1 MTSRERIMAVVR
13 GGMPDRVPVS
23 LYKIDPFDNEN
34 FWASHKSFERLLQTA
49 RDCQDTFHLYRPKT
63 GFFFSAPGSIEV
75 KADEFQDTPLSKTVH
90 LAVST
95 RRGQLTRSARTSNTS
110 MHQWVQKPW
119 IESENDIKKFL
130 ELPYTPFSPA
140 LSDYYQ
146 ISGALGDK
154 GVVVIALPDPLAV
167 IAELFAPG
175 DMPNFML
182 SSPKLVY
189 QLLEKMQERLV
200 NLYRFISVSV
210 SDVIIR
216 IRGAEYATP
225 PDLPPEYFHDVKKV
239 FSDFVLKYDRELID
253 ILKSGNRNYVCYHW
267 HGQIEPLLPLVL
279 KLGIDILEPVVNSV
293 DMPNMILKIRRI
305 AGERVVIMGGV
316 LAEDMEFRTS
326 AEVGDMAKEA
336 IIQGGRRGRFILIPS
351 NIPESS
357 PISAQ
362 MEANY
367 IGFLNAGINC
377 GKYPLT

>member
-1 MTSRERIMAVVR
+1 MTSKERIMTVLM

-23 LYKIDPFDNEN
+23 LYKIDPFDKDS
-34 FWASHKSFERLLQTA
+34 FWAGHKSFEKLLNTA
-49 RDCQDTFHLYRPKT
+49 RECQDTFHLYRPKT

-90 LAVST
+90 LSVNT

-119 IESENDIKKFL
+119 VESENDIKKFL
-130 ELPYTPFSPA
+130 ELPYIPFNPD

-146 ISGALGDK
+146 ITGALGDK
-154 GVVVIALPDPLAV
+154 GAGVIALPDPLAV

-182 SSPKLVY
+182 SSPKLVH

-200 NLYRFISVSV
+200 NLYRFISGAVSG
-210 SDVIIR
+210 VIVR

-225 PDLPPEYFHDVKKV
+225 PDLPAEYFHDVKKV

-253 ILKSGNRNYVCYHW
+253 ILRTGNKNYVCYHW
-267 HGQIEPLLPLVL
+267 HGCIEQLLPLVL
-279 KLGIDILEPVVNSV
+279 KLGIDVLEPVVNAF
-293 DMPNMILKIRRI
+293 DTPNAILKIRRI
-305 AGERVVIMGGV
+305 VGEKTVIMGGL

-326 AEVGDMAKEA
+326 GEIRDMAKEA
-336 IIQGGRRGRFILIPS
+336 IIQGGRKGSFILIPS

-357 PISAQ
+357 PISSQ

-367 IGFLNAGINC
+367 VEFLQTGINY
-377 GKYPLT
+377 GKYPLS

>member
-1 MTSRERIMAVVR
+1 
-13 GGMPDRVPVS
+13 
-23 LYKIDPFDNEN
+23 
-34 FWASHKSFERLLQTA
+34 
-49 RDCQDTFHLYRPKT
+49 
-63 GFFFSAPGSIEV
+63 
-75 KADEFQDTPLSKTVH
+75 
-90 LAVST
+90 
-95 RRGQLTRSARTSNTS
+95 
-110 MHQWVQKPW
+110 
-119 IESENDIKKFL
+119 
-130 ELPYTPFSPA
+130 
-140 LSDYYQ
+140 
-146 ISGALGDK
+146 
-154 GVVVIALPDPLAV
+154 
-167 IAELFAPG
+167 
-175 DMPNFML
+175 
-182 SSPKLVY
+182 
-189 QLLEKMQERLV
+189 MQERLV

>member
-1 MTSRERIMAVVR
+1 MAVVR